1 MPMNAVDEARMETG
15 TAAVVPHPPADAV
28 SAPAMRRRPAAA
40 VTELFYLL
48 RIQYADVRETWIW
61 VVVLASVFPLTTL
74 LFMKFFLESPSPDTV
89 MRIVSGNLIFP
100 IIIMGI
106 NGLGNHIAWSKHQ
119 GQFTFYAS
127 LPISKINF
135 LLAFMIRGLL
145 MSLPSV
151 LIMLILSQLVF
162 DVRFHF
168 NIGLLPMALLSVAG
182 PAGIGALI
190 GFLSPN
196 QDLTNMITNLLM
208 VFLNFLTPVMIDIHR
223 LPPVLQ
229 AVSYLFPTT
238 YAADGLRQLLQGNWT
253 AAVSLDMLA
262 LALFTIVSFWIASRH
277 MDWRLEK

>member
-1 MPMNAVDEARMETG
+1 MNAIDEARVETR
-15 TAAVVPHPPADAV
+15 TAAASLYPLADAA
-28 SAPAMRRRPAAA
+28 SAPTMRKKSSAV

-74 LFMKFFLESPSPDTV
+74 LFMRFFLESPSPDTV

-106 NGLGNHIAWSKHQ
+106 NGLGNQIAWSKHQ

-127 LPISKINF
+127 LPISKVNF

-151 LIMLILSQLVF
+151 LIMSILAQFVF

-168 NIGLLPMALLSVAG
+168 NIGLLPMVLLSVAG

-196 QDLTNMITNLLM
+196 QELTNMITNLLM
-208 VFLNFLTPVMIDIHR
+208 VFLNFLTPVMIDIHQ

-229 AVSYLFPTT
+229 AVSYVFPTT

-253 AAVSLDMLA
+253 TAVSLDMLA
-262 LALFTIVSFWIASRH
+262 LALFTIVSFWIASRN